1 MLFEALRRSS
11 ADFGASVGRE
21 YTGRVC
27 DYIQDVRW
35 PAADDAVRREHEE
48 EFMDVQLTVGGDDS
62 PAHTPASPRLPPLS
76 RQPRVPACRGPCVR
90 ACVRACVRGWGPS
103 GGG

>member
-11 ADFGASVGRE
+11 ADFGASIGRE

-35 PAADDAVRREHEE
+35 PAAGDDAVRREHEE

-62 PAHTPASPRLPPLS
+62 PAHTPAPP
-76 RQPRVPACRGPCVR
+76 PAARPATQG
-90 ACVRACVRGWGPS
+90 VRACVRGWGPS